1 MTLVDVPKPP
11 LLLPELDPLLLPPSL
26 PELEPLLL
34 PELEPLLLPLLPPL
48 LPPEL
53 EPLPP
58 ELEPLPPSLPP
69 LPVPNPVFAPP
80 QPIATDKARAAQTA
94 VFFKGTS
101 LPGERRPYAE
111 RHKSWEC
118 HSVTS
123 LIRETAPPVKSAAPR
138 VARKLLPA
146 TRER

>member
-1 MTLVDVPKPP
+1 MVDVPKPP

-58 ELEPLPPSLPP
+58 ELELSR
-69 LPVPNPVFAPP
+69 PVSAGAVLSEGA
-80 QPIATDKARAAQTA
+80 IALLVDCEALARIVSREVSTSHGIAA
-94 VFFKGTS
+94 
-101 LPGERRPYAE
+101 
-111 RHKSWEC
+111 
-118 HSVTS
+118 
-123 LIRETAPPVKSAAPR
+123 
-138 VARKLLPA
+138 
-146 TRER
+146 